1 MNILYISNEYPPETG
16 YGGIGTYTKYCA
28 EGMASRGHRVHVI
41 CRSESGQPS
50 TSITAGVIVHRIAPG
65 SYPLPSHRY
74 FYPFRKL
81 CYKVIP
87 DSLVRLAWAKQAY
100 KTYITEINSQ
110 ESIDIV
116 EYPECGGEGFYFSKD
131 PALLKI
137 ARLHTPWEM
146 VRTLDKLVQP
156 LPDRF
161 LLFFIEKSAARRSS
175 GITSPTL
182 ALADIVRHRW
192 HLSQVLVIP
201 NPISLTSF
209 SLTEGKD
216 LLFLGRVEYRKGVHN
231 LLKAYSQLCS
241 RITPPLLRLVGKPYG
256 KLPDGTDYGD
266 SISHLIDSVPANG
279 AVEWI
284 RGANPA
290 RVIDYLRQS
299 AIALFPSIWENFS
312 YSCLEAMSCG
322 LAVIASNCGGFPEMM
337 KNGETGLLIE
347 PNDVDEITEALVKL
361 LSQPQEVKKIGNN
374 ARLRI
379 EKHYTTESV
388 CSRIE
393 TMYTDLLKRRSHE

>member
-50 TSITAGVIVHRIAPG
+50 TAIRSGVIVHRIAPG
-65 SYPLPSHRY
+65 TYPLPSHRL
-74 FYPFRKL
+74 FFPFRKI
-81 CYKVIP
+81 CYATIP

-100 KTYITEINSQ
+100 VTYTTEIMRQ
-110 ESIDIV
+110 DSIDIV
-116 EYPECGGEGFYFSKD
+116 EYPECGGEGYYFSKD

-146 VRTLDKLVQP
+146 VRKLDKIVQ
-156 LPDRF
+156 LPIDRY
-161 LLFFIEKSAARRSS
+161 LLSFIEKSAIRRSS
-175 GITSPTL
+175 CITSPTK
-182 ALADIVRHRW
+182 ALADIMRHRW
-192 HLSQVLVIP
+192 HLSQVHVIP
-201 NPISLTSF
+201 NPISLASF
-209 SLTEGKD
+209 SLTEGND

-231 LLKAYSQLCS
+231 LIEAYSQLC
-241 RITPPLLRLVGKPYG
+241 RRFTPPLLRLVGKPYG
-256 KLPDGTDYGD
+256 KLPDGADYGE
-266 SISHLIDSVPANG
+266 SISRLIESVPANG

-290 RVIDYLRQS
+290 SVIDYLCQS

-322 LAVIASNCGGFPEMM
+322 LAVIASKCGGFPEMM
-337 KNGETGLLIE
+337 KNGETGVLIE
-347 PNDVDEITEALVKL
+347 PNDVGALTEALVKL
-361 LSQPQEVKKIGNN
+361 LSQPKEAKNIGNN
-374 ARLRI
+374 ARLHI
-379 EKHYTTESV
+379 EKHFTTESV

-393 TMYTDLLKRRSHE
+393 TMYTGLLNRKPS